1 MAQDNIIGLDLLIFQ
16 CERVSCQVRVDVVRV
31 ERVDL
36 QSKLTVRNIKTNLSQ
51 ENFERAFSCAT
62 WGIVK
67 REALCFLAVFS
78 IGTARQLVAEP
89 VRV

>member
-1 MAQDNIIGLDLLIFQ
+1 MTQDHIIGLDLLIFQ
-16 CERVSCQVRVDVVRV
+16 CERVPSQVRVDIVRV

-51 ENFERAFSCAT
+51 ENFERAFSCAS

-67 REALCFLAVFS
+67 REAFCVLAVFS
-78 IGTARQLVAEP
+78 IGTTRQLIAEP